1 MPKKEIA
8 YWQEQPPVDKG
19 IYGWDSFWEMDVKS
33 VLNLNGWE
41 NLEHAMENGGLK
53 IADKDGKVT
62 DVNGYWSFKNNE
74 FSASEEMVQASL
86 EGRLFVVNSDDQSV
100 RQIKAVRANVGG
112 YEVKAGRAMSKMPSV
127 VNGEQPVEDQPSV
140 EDAEEKEF
148 FEKKKQKPAAKKRI
162 VLNAPKN
169 EDRKPERPSLWV
181 RIVHAIFGGYKKEMA
196 AYKKALQEYENK
208 QRQGNEPVDA
218 DTAQAEEKKS
228 QVEAKK
234 QPHTLVPHEE
244 KNVNQFLTYT
254 KDLTEK
260 MYDVSIT
267 SKVYMEEKQFAA
279 LAVMALASPDLKI
292 DIEGKHQVE
301 VRKNTPER
309 YFKKALEGNY
319 EEREVGTDRSITTGF
334 IREGARAVSEA
345 IKKADN
351 GDMSD
356 LTKLIVDGVKMNN
369 KMIQAQKPI
378 NDNFSRGVEL
388 NAQAMFVAG
397 KDTALLENVM
407 KELGD
412 EELQKMEVFFNI
424 DKMRKAA
431 LESQQN
437 LVDMYSGKKEMDK
450 QAEKKALVNVIH
462 FSAVEKQ
469 FIAGTLD
476 MGTYA
481 DETRI
486 NEINETLAKNE
497 GVQLSGED
505 LVAMVKDPDKMATLY
520 TNAIENAQNG
530 KVSGNEMSLNKEL
543 KKDTVKQNEGMS
555 IGMNS

>member
-8 YWQEQPPVDKG
+8 YWQEQPPVNKEK
-19 IYGWDSFWEMDVKS
+19 YGWNEFWELDVKS
-33 VLNLNGWE
+33 VLSLNGWDS
-41 NLEHAMENGGLK
+41 LEHAMDNGGLK

-74 FSASEEMVQASL
+74 LNAPEEMVQASL
-86 EGRLFVVNSDDQSV
+86 EGRLFVVNRDDQSV
-100 RQIKAVRANVGG
+100 RQIKAVREKVGG

-162 VLNAPKN
+162 VLNAPMNK
-169 EDRKPERPSLWV
+169 DGKPERPSLWV

-254 KDLTEK
+254 KNLTEK

-267 SKVYMEEKQFAA
+267 SKVYMEQKQFAA

-345 IKKADN
+345 IKKAEN

-388 NAQAMFVAG
+388 NAQAMFAAG
-397 KDTALLENVM
+397 KDTELLENVM

-412 EELQKMEVFFNI
+412 EERQKMDVFFNI

-476 MGTYA
+476 METYA

-486 NEINETLAKNE
+486 NKINETLAKNE

>member
-543 KKDTVKQNEGMS
+543 KKDTVKQNEGMG
-555 IGMNS
+555 IGING